1 MVLRLFG
8 AEPTSVYG
16 ILGTDENSATF
27 ALGWVLDRS
36 PAFAAA
42 LVNDLLGI
50 RGIEHENLVIELQR
64 HGSDRG
70 FTDIEIICRNK
81 YHIIIEAK
89 RGWTLPS
96 DIQLQKYSRRLSKD
110 GQCGATIVSMS
121 AASGEYATN
130 RLPKEVLGIPLV
142 HRSWADVRQIALE
155 AHRTTRSFE
164 QKLWIRELA
173 EHLKEYVSLRNS
185 RDNLVYVV
193 SLSNRE
199 IRDGGGYTWIDVVE
213 KDERYFHPVG
223 NHWPVLPPNYIAFR
237 YYGQLQ
243 SVHHIKDYKVVTDL
257 SSLKARWPDTES
269 DHFVYQLGPA

>member
-16 ILGTDENSATF
+16 IRGTDENSATF

-50 RGIEHENLVIELQR
+50 CGIEHENLVIELQR
-64 HGSDRG
+64 HGADRG

-89 RGWTLPS
+89 RGWPHWPS
-96 DIQLQKYSRRLSKD
+96 LDIQLQKYSRRLSKD
-110 GQCGATIVSMS
+110 GQCGARIVSIS

-142 HRSWADVRQIALE
+142 HRSWADVRRVALE
-155 AHRTTRSFE
+155 ACRTTRSFE

-185 RDNLVYVV
+185 RTTK
-193 SLSNRE
+193 
-199 IRDGGGYTWIDVVE
+199 RD
-213 KDERYFHPVG
+213 
-223 NHWPVLPPNYIAFR
+223 
-237 YYGQLQ
+237 
-243 SVHHIKDYKVVTDL
+243 
-257 SSLKARWPDTES
+257 
-269 DHFVYQLGPA
+269 